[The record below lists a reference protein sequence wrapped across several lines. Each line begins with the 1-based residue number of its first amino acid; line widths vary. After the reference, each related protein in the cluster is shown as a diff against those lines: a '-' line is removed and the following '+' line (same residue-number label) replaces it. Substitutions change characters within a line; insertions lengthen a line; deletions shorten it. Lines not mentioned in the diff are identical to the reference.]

1 MGKNQNSF
9 RSHPRNPRNPRLN
22 ILSKELARRRTPKNS
37 GTMGF
42 ALRLFRPPPHDTAPM
57 IAETLA
63 FLASELNG
71 YLNTKLVVTSD
82 PRVKLGNVARAL
94 DGSLP
99 PDASL
104 QDKAIITLVNIEED
118 RVARKHEAFVKNGT
132 TVKYKSPPL
141 LLNLYFLISVHK
153 DDYADSLVLLG
164 HIVQF
169 FQFQN
174 NFTPLTHPNLDS
186 RVERLL
192 VDLYTMNFEQVN
204 HLWSTLGGKYL
215 PSALYKLRQLTVDEN
230 AITSESGLIREIR
243 LDERMRLPLS

>member
-1 MGKNQNSF
+1 MHS
-9 RSHPRNPRNPRLN
+9 
-22 ILSKELARRRTPKNS
+22 
-37 GTMGF
+37 
-42 ALRLFRPPPHDTAPM
+42 TAAM
-57 IAETLA
+57 IAETLS
-63 FLASELNG
+63 FLATELNG
-71 YLNTKLVVTSD
+71 YLNTKLSVTSD

-94 DGSLP
+94 DGSLLAE
-99 PDASL
+99 DSL

-118 RVARKHEAFVKNGT
+118 RVARTHEGFVKADRT
-132 TVKYKSPPL
+132 AKYKNPPL
-141 LLNLYFLISVHK
+141 LLNLYVLFSVHK
-153 DDYADSLVLLG
+153 DDYAESLVLLG

-174 NFTPLTHPNLDS
+174 SFTPLTHPNLDP
-186 RVERLL
+186 RIERLM

-243 LDERMRLPLS
+243 MDERMRLPLS